1 LRRRIAE
8 QSLMRCRTAPGF
20 TLIEIMI
27 AVVVLGLVLL
37 MLAQSFHTVATSK
50 VHGENVLAMTQAAR
64 TVVLQMSDELRGAAQ
79 TPFTASKTM
88 LTGHA
93 RMQHFVAM
101 DTLSVSTLDPGHRR
115 ALEDF
120 GPEAIVE
127 YTSAPNPDHEGWN
140 LLMRRQYS
148 ALLDLPPTSFNAPP
162 TLVANNIISLHL
174 RYYDGTRWTESWNS
188 DNLAPGQALP
198 QEVAIELVMGAPTGQ
213 PITLS
218 TVVML
223 PMAFQQW

>member
-1 LRRRIAE
+1 MNRAIQQRLPRRDA
-8 QSLMRCRTAPGF
+8 APGF

-27 AVVVLGLVLL
+27 AVVVLGLILL
-37 MLAQSFHTVATSK
+37 MLTQSFHAVATSK
-50 VHGENVLAMTQAAR
+50 VHGESVLAVAQAAR
-64 TVVLQMSDELRGAAQ
+64 NITLAMSDELRGAVQ

-88 LTGHA
+88 LAGHA
-93 RMQHFVAM
+93 RMQHFVPV

-115 ALEDF
+115 SIEGF
-120 GPEAIVE
+120 GPEEIVE
-127 YTSAPNPDHEGWN
+127 YTTAPNPAHNGWN

-148 ALLDLPPTSFNAPP
+148 ALLDSPPASFNNPP

-174 RYYDGTRWTESWNS
+174 RYFDGNRWTESWNS
-188 DNLAPGQALP
+188 DSLAPGQALP

-213 PITLS
+213 PISLS

>member
-1 LRRRIAE
+1 MNRAIQQRLARQNAA
-8 QSLMRCRTAPGF
+8 SGF

-27 AVVVLGLVLL
+27 AVVVLGLILL
-37 MLAQSFHTVATSK
+37 MLTQSFHAVATSK
-50 VHGENVLAMTQAAR
+50 VHGENVLAVAQAAR
-64 TVVLQMSDELRGAAQ
+64 NITLAMSNELRGAVQ

-88 LTGHA
+88 LAGHA
-93 RMQHFVAM
+93 RMQHFVPM

-115 ALEDF
+115 SIEGF
-120 GPEAIVE
+120 GPEEIVE
-127 YTSAPNPDHEGWN
+127 YSTAPNPNHNGWN

-148 ALLDLPPTSFNAPP
+148 ALLDSPPASFNNPP
-162 TLVANNIISLHL
+162 TLVANNVISLHL
-174 RYYDGTRWTESWNS
+174 RYFDGDRWTESWNS

-198 QEVAIELVMGAPTGQ
+198 QEVAIELVMGGPTGQ
-213 PITLS
+213 PISLS

>member
-1 LRRRIAE
+1 MRLVAE
-8 QSLMRCRTAPGF
+8 PIRLARGTAPGF

-27 AVVVLGLVLL
+27 AVVVLGLLLL
-37 MLAQSFHTVATSK
+37 MLAQSFHTVAASK
-50 VHGENVLAMTQAAR
+50 VHGQNVLAVAQAAR
-64 TVVLQMSDELRGAAQ
+64 TVVLEMGDELRGSVQ

-88 LTGHA
+88 LAGHA
-93 RMQHFVAM
+93 RMQHFVPM
-101 DTLSVSTLDPGHRR
+101 DTLSFSTLDPGHRR
-115 ALEDF
+115 AIEDF
-120 GPEAIVE
+120 GPEEIVE

-148 ALLDLPPTSFNAPP
+148 ALLDMPPNSFNDPP

-174 RYYDGTRWTESWNS
+174 RYYDGSRWTESWDS

-218 TVVML
+218 TVVTL
-223 PMAFQQW
+223 PMAYQQW

>member
-1 LRRRIAE
+1 LRRPVVEPSFLRRRAV
-8 QSLMRCRTAPGF
+8 PGF

-37 MLAQSFHTVATSK
+37 MLTQSFHAVATSK
-50 VHGENVLAMTQAAR
+50 VHGENVLAVSQAAR
-64 TVVLQMSDELRGAAQ
+64 TIVLQMSDELRGAVQ

-88 LTGHA
+88 LAGHA
-93 RMQHFVAM
+93 RMQHFVPM
-101 DTLSVSTLDPGHRR
+101 DTLTLSTLDPGHRR
-115 ALEDF
+115 SIEDF
-120 GPEAIVE
+120 GPEEIVE
-127 YTSAPNPDHEGWN
+127 YSSSPNPNHEGWN

-148 ALLDLPPTSFNAPP
+148 ALLDSPPAGFSDPA

-174 RYYDGTRWTESWNS
+174 RYYDGNRWTESWDS

-198 QEVAIELVMGAPTGQ
+198 QEVAIELVMGGPTGQ

-223 PMAFQQW
+223 PTAFQQW

>member
-1 LRRRIAE
+1 MHSVAEGRRRPAE
-8 QSLMRCRTAPGF
+8 PGF

-50 VHGENVLAMTQAAR
+50 VHGENVLAVAQAAR
-64 TVVLQMSDELRGAAQ
+64 MVVLQMSDELRGAVQ

-88 LTGHA
+88 LAGHA
-93 RMQHFVAM
+93 RMQHFVPM

-115 ALEDF
+115 AIEDF
-120 GPEAIVE
+120 GPEEIVE
-127 YTSAPNPDHEGWN
+127 YTSAPNPDHQGWN

-148 ALLDLPPTSFNAPP
+148 ALLDLPPTSFNDPP

-174 RYYDGTRWTESWNS
+174 RYYDGSRWTESWDS

-213 PITLS
+213 PTTLS

-223 PMAFQQW
+223 PMAIQQW

>member
-1 LRRRIAE
+1 MRTRLRQTFLPRSAA
-8 QSLMRCRTAPGF
+8 SGF

-27 AVVVLGLVLL
+27 AVVVLGIVLL
-37 MLAQSFHTVATSK
+37 MLAQSFHTVAASK
-50 VHGENVLAMTQAAR
+50 VHGENVMAVVQASR
-64 TVVLQMSDELRGAAQ
+64 TIMLHMSDELRGAVQ

-88 LTGHA
+88 LAGRA
-93 RMQHFVAM
+93 RMEHFVPM
-101 DTLSVSTLDPGHRR
+101 DTLLVSTLDPGHRR
-115 ALEDF
+115 AIEDF
-120 GPEAIVE
+120 GPEEIVE

-148 ALLDLPPTSFNAPP
+148 ALLDSPPSSFNDPP
-162 TLVANNIISLHL
+162 TLVANNVISLHL
-174 RYYDGTRWTESWNS
+174 RYYDGTRWTESWDSENM
-188 DNLAPGQALP
+188 APGQALP

-213 PITLS
+213 PLTLS

>member
-1 LRRRIAE
+1 MDGATQQKLLRRD
-8 QSLMRCRTAPGF
+8 TAPGF

-27 AVVVLGLVLL
+27 AVVVLGLILL
-37 MLAQSFHTVATSK
+37 MLTQSFHAVATSK
-50 VHGENVLAMTQAAR
+50 VHGENVMAVAQAAR
-64 TVVLQMSDELRGAAQ
+64 NITLAMSDELRGAVQ

-88 LTGHA
+88 LAGHA
-93 RMQHFVAM
+93 RMQRFVPM

-115 ALEDF
+115 SIEGF
-120 GPEAIVE
+120 GPEEIVE
-127 YTSAPNPDHEGWN
+127 YSTAPNPNHNGWN

-148 ALLDLPPTSFNAPP
+148 ALLDSPPAAFNNPP
-162 TLVANNIISLHL
+162 TLVANNVISLHL
-174 RYYDGTRWTESWNS
+174 RYFDGDRWTESWNS

-198 QEVAIELVMGAPTGQ
+198 QEVAIELVMGGPTGQ
-213 PITLS
+213 PLTLS